1 MLSRSGDIV
10 RLPHEHILHT
20 TGSRVSI
27 DLTLPKSLQ
36 GRTAAPFA
44 LKSDNGTAYITN
56 QRVCFYRGR
65 SQSRCPAA
73 FRGRWAA
80 VDAWLLGSQADLFSH
95 FLSQVIYLP
104 SKPAEGFKSFAAP
117 ILNFEDSHISS
128 PWFGSWYWFAVVTPV
143 SQGGIPPDIARVE
156 VKLTFK
162 DGGHNEFRSR
172 FEELKERLHH
182 VREIQRETG
191 QNVRIPDEPL
201 PAYEAPLNASGAAH
215 LAPQPAPTRSDSAAS
230 RGRAPDEP
238 PPGYEEAQA
247 QTISMRL
254 EDHIRDAVDR
264 GNDG

>member
-1 MLSRSGDIV
+1 MSIKLSGG
-10 RLPHEHILHT
+10 LTFPHNNIIT
-20 TGSRVSI
+20 SSRTSLAKAMTDQVSI

-56 QRVCFYRGR
+56 QR
-65 SQSRCPAA
+65 
-73 FRGRWAA
+73 
-80 VDAWLLGSQADLFSH
+80 
-95 FLSQVIYLP
+95 
-104 SKPAEGFKSFAAP
+104 
-117 ILNFEDSHISS
+117 
-128 PWFGSWYWFAVVTPV
+128 
-143 SQGGIPPDIARVE
+143 

-191 QNVRIPDEPL
+191 QSVRIPDEPL
-201 PAYEAPLNASGAAH
+201 PAYEAPLNASSSAH

-254 EDHIRDAVDR
+254 EDHIRDAADR